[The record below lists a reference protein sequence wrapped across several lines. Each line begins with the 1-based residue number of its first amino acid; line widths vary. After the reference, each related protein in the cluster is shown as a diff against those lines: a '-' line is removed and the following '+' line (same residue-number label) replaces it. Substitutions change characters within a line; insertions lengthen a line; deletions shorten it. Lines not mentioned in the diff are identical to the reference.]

1 MKFERLYKKFIQFE
15 TNFSKVYSVIADEY
29 SDPVLWT
36 EPENGYWIENEPKEV
51 KGC

>member
-15 TNFSKVYSVIADEY
+15 TNFPKVYSAMADDY
-29 SDPVLWT
+29 DDPVLWT